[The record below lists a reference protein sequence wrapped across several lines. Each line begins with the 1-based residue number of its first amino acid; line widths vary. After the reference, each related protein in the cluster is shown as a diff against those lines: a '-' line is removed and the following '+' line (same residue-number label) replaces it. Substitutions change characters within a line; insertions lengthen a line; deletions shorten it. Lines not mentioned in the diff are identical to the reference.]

1 MSSASVTGPASLD
14 ELENDLPSIAA
25 QAALELDH
33 LSLGRPIGFSATQRL
48 VELISHAVTDVPEPT
63 SPSSLLNPST
73 AVALGKA
80 IDETLYAGQA
90 RTSRLPELIKQAGR
104 FKDRLAA
111 VVQDPSAATAAE
123 KEELR
128 NVCVALSRQAVAV
141 ESITRRYRRDH
152 PFKKY
157 L

>member
-1 MSSASVTGPASLD
+1 MAATTVDTGSPSLAEFDTDLASV
-14 ELENDLPSIAA
+14 AA

-48 VELISHAVTDVPEPT
+48 VDLIGKAVTDVSEPV
-63 SPSSLLNPST
+63 SPHTLLNPGT

-80 IDETLYAGQA
+80 FHEALGPPAMT
-90 RTSRLPELIKQAGR
+90 RVPELIKQAAN

-111 VVQDPSAATAAE
+111 IAASSEGALSTE
-123 KEELR
+123 IETLR
-128 NVCVALSRQAVAV
+128 NVCIALSRQAVAV
-141 ESITRRYRRDH
+141 ESAARYRREH